1 MKAVLTLIFIVTFGA
16 FALANTASN
25 GKVDT
30 IKMGIVLDTG
40 AYTLTSVE
48 EVATGET
55 SIARLYRRENSRVLK
70 ALSFTTKRSR
80 AKMA

>member
-1 MKAVLTLIFIVTFGA
+1 MKAVLTLILIVTFGA

-30 IKMGIVLDTG
+30 IEMGVVLDTG
-40 AYTLTSVE
+40 AYTLNTVE
-48 EVATGET
+48 EVTFSET

-70 ALSFTTKRSR
+70 ALSFTTKRNR